1 MLWPIQVMALLTRAD
16 LVTRNRGEWTTAR
29 ARAAAERRPAHVGP
43 RSLARPHSPFSGVPA
58 LLRVRWAQG
67 SQEAGRP
74 NQAASGGQ
82 RPGEEAR
89 EPGAEER
96 RS

>member
-16 LVTRNRGEWTTAR
+16 LVARNRGKQTVAR

-43 RSLARPHSPFSGVPA
+43 RSLARPYSTFSGVPA
-58 LLRVRWAQG
+58 LLRVRRAQG

-74 NQAASGGQ
+74 NQTASGSQ

-89 EPGAEER
+89 EAGAEER